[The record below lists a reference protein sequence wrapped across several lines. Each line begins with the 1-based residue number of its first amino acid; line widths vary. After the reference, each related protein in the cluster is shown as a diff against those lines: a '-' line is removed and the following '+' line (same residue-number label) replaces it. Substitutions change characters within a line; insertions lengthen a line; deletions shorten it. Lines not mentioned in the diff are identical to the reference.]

1 MQMAFE
7 LQMLGVAV
15 LIGLV
20 HLLAAAVA
28 GASQRGLKW
37 SAGPR
42 DEPVPVGGLA
52 ARLERA
58 FANYRESFPFFA
70 VAVLVAYLGGRFGAL
85 TMLGAGLYVG
95 GRLAFLPLYV
105 LGVPWVRSIAWC
117 VSFTGI
123 ILTLLALVV

>member
-1 MQMAFE
+1 MRMAFE

-20 HLLAAAVA
+20 HLLAAALA
-28 GASQRGLKW
+28 GAGQRGLKW

-42 DEPVPVGGLA
+42 DERLEVDGVA

-58 FANYRESFPFFA
+58 FANFRESFPLFA
-70 VAVLVAYLGGRFGAL
+70 VAVLVAYLGGRFGTL
-85 TMLGAGLYVG
+85 TLVGSGLYVG
-95 GRLAFLPLYV
+95 GRIAFLPLYA